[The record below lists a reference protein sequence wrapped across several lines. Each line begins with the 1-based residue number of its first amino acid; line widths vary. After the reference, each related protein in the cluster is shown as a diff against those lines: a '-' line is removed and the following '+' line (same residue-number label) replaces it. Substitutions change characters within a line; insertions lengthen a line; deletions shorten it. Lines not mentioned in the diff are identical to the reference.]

1 MKMVL
6 IAIWILQSLL
16 HCSVSK
22 DIVYH
27 VKEENSPVINIGDI
41 TADSQLKDTALLSF
55 SQLQQK
61 GTQLFNVTTTGKIYT
76 TQTLDAESLCTFEKE
91 CFHTIKVAV
100 HKAGKFIKILKI
112 KVIIEDINDHQPEF
126 PVEQIKME
134 FDESHGKGTKQ
145 SIPNAIDKDV
155 GLQNRLVNYELKG
168 NNQQFSLSTFQIADS
183 LLSLEIVLEEKL
195 DRETKDRYDI
205 EVIAKDGSNPPKQ
218 GVLNVHI
225 TVKDEND
232 NRPIFS
238 DKTYNVS
245 IQSNHQRNIPVIV
258 MLAKDSDIGENGKV
272 SYYISSLTSK
282 DSMNNFRI
290 EQQSG
295 EIFQSKHSN
304 LEKKKSFK
312 LYIEARDGGSPPLSS
327 IATVMVNVINQQNN
341 PPNIDVNFIST
352 QNHNTATILEDIK
365 VGSFIAYV
373 MVTDNDVGHNGQVN
387 CHIKDDTFKLQS
399 MGSKEYKIVL
409 KKAVDRETQEHYHF
423 TVSCEDKGLPAL
435 KLIKICQSK
444 C

>member
-1 MKMVL
+1 MVL
-6 IAIWILQSLL
+6 IAIWILQCLL
-16 HCSVSK
+16 HCSISK

-41 TADSQLKDTALLSF
+41 TADSKLKDPALLSF
-55 SQLQQK
+55 SQLQEK
-61 GTQLFNVTTTGKIYT
+61 GTQLFNVTNTGKIYT

-126 PVEQIKME
+126 PVGEIQLTFGE
-134 FDESHGKGTKQ
+134 GDGKGMKK

-155 GLQNRLVNYELKG
+155 GLQNRLVDYELKG

-183 LLSLEIVLEEKL
+183 LLSLEIVLEGKL
-195 DRETKDRYDI
+195 DREMKDSYNI
-205 EVIAKDGSNPPKQ
+205 EVIAKDGGTLPKQ

-238 DKTYNVS
+238 EKTYNVS
-245 IQSNHQRNIPVIV
+245 IQNNHQRNRPIV
-258 MLAKDSDIGENGKV
+258 VMMAEDSDIGENGKV
-272 SYYISSLTSK
+272 LYYISSLTSK

-295 EIFQSKHSN
+295 EIFQAKHSN

-312 LYIEARDGGSPPLSS
+312 LYIEARDGGNPPLSS
-327 IATVMVNVINQQNN
+327 IATVM
-341 PPNIDVNFIST
+341 
-352 QNHNTATILEDIK
+352 
-365 VGSFIAYV
+365 
-373 MVTDNDVGHNGQVN
+373 
-387 CHIKDDTFKLQS
+387 
-399 MGSKEYKIVL
+399 
-409 KKAVDRETQEHYHF
+409 
-423 TVSCEDKGLPAL
+423 
-435 KLIKICQSK
+435 
-444 C
+444 